1 MAYFPTG
8 WQYAKVF
15 FSNVIIRQISI
26 KHKIYLNIKLVRE
39 IHALYKKWKN
49 MYIRHGCPH
58 LQLKQTRIFR
68 LTKGHNSKT
77 EKVEKSE
84 IKQWSLVV
92 EHKFQ

>member
-1 MAYFPTG
+1 
-8 WQYAKVF
+8 
-15 FSNVIIRQISI
+15 
-26 KHKIYLNIKLVRE
+26 
-39 IHALYKKWKN
+39 

-68 LTKGHNSKT
+68 LTKEHNSKT